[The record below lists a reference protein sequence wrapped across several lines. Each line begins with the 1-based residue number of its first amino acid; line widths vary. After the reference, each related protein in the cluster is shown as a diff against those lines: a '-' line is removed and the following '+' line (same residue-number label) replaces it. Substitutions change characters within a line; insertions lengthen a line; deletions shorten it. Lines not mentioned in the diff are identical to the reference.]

1 MKNIIRS
8 CFDKT
13 DQAYIDYLEQ
23 FITEASNYD
32 KVFKVKN
39 LLKDAE
45 RKYFDYIISTYNSSG
60 NTPSMYLF
68 EGNFPE
74 TKGSFANA
82 VEIPIQDLR
91 TYIYNLIDMRINSYI
106 HDKINQLNQKVMI
119 YGITVEISDEFKNLK
134 DL

>member
-23 FITEASNYD
+23 FIIEASNYD

-91 TYIYNLIDMRINSYI
+91 TYIYKWVKGGDCYN
-106 HDKINQLNQKVMI
+106 DKT
-119 YGITVEISDEFKNLK
+119 Y
-134 DL
+134 